1 MNIGILGCGTLG
13 RVLAAGLR
21 GHADVGDIFAT
32 TRNKNET
39 TAGLPH
45 VQMLEH
51 NSELAQRSDV
61 LFLCVKPFQVEAVL
75 REIAPMLK
83 DGPLVISVAAS
94 VNLAKLV
101 EWSGGAAA
109 MIRAMPNMPCRI
121 GEGMTVIATSDGAGA
136 GSIALAQSLFE
147 RLGRV
152 AVIDESLMD
161 AATGLSGCGPA
172 YAYLII
178 EALTQ
183 AGVKLG
189 IPRTT
194 SLLLAAQTLLGA
206 AKMVIESGAHPAV
219 LKDDVTTP
227 AGCTIDGLIAL
238 EKGNLRSTLLNAVV
252 SAAHRSA
259 TLS

>member
-13 RVLAAGLR
+13 RVLAAGLA
-21 GHADVGDIFAT
+21 GHSEVGEIYAT
-32 TRNKNET
+32 TRSKSRVEPALAHVTMLDDNSVLT
-39 TAGLPH
+39 T
-45 VQMLEH
+45 
-51 NSELAQRSDV
+51 RSDV
-61 LFLCVKPFQVEAVL
+61 LFVCVKPFQVEAVL
-75 REIAPMLK
+75 REIAPALR
-83 DGPLVISVAAS
+83 DGQIVISAAAS
-94 VNLAKLV
+94 VSLAKLL
-101 EWSGGAAA
+101 EWSGNRAA

-121 GEGMTVIATSDGAGA
+121 GEGMTVIAASDATA
-136 GSIALAQSLFE
+136 HEPLAIAESLFK

-152 AVIDESLMD
+152 AVIDERLMD

-194 SLLLAAQTLLGA
+194 SLLLAAQTMLGA
-206 AKMVIESGAHPAV
+206 AKMVIESDAHPAV